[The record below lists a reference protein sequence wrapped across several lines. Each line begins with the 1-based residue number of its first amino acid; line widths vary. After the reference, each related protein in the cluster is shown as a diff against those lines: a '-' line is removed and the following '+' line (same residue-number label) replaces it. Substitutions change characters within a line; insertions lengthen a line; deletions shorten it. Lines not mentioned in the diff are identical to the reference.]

1 MTSEFANL
9 RQKVARLTED
19 NLVVLRNMFPV
30 KESDARAF
38 LEAEGVDYSYALRA
52 DDPDVCTQLILG
64 IAHGHLRSI
73 MRQMFA
79 VLEHK
84 AFSE

>member
-1 MTSEFANL
+1 MIDEFAAL
-9 RQKVARLTED
+9 RQKVTRLTED
-19 NLVVLRNMFPV
+19 NLVILRNMFPV
-30 KESDARAF
+30 TERDARAF

-52 DDPDVCTQLILG
+52 DDPDECTQLILR